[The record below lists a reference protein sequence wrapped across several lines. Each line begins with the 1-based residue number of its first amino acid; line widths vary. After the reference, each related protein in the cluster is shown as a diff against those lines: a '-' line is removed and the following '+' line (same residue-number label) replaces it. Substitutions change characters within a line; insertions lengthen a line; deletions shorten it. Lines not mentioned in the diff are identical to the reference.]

1 LNETLQLL
9 GFFCVFS
16 TVTREINPL
25 FNAQVMKML
34 SLFAAAALFGASV
47 WAEDAGFIRKTFNVA
62 PGGKLTIRADR
73 GSIDVK
79 TGGTDKVEIEVTRD
93 FGRDTANLLEKH
105 HVTFSQD
112 GNNVTV
118 KAELDREAKPHFWNN
133 MRSKV
138 HYDVTVPEKYNVN
151 LHTAG
156 GSISIKDLEGEA
168 NAETSGGGLRFGQIK
183 GQVYGRTSG
192 GSIHV
197 NGATQNVDV
206 ETSGG
211 GIHVGDTGGNVMART
226 SGGSIHLGTSKGSVT
241 AETSGGG
248 IEVNGASGPLRA
260 HTAGGSITATIQQQP
275 DGPCTLET
283 SGGGIDLKIA
293 DSLKV
298 DLEAHTSGGSVTTDL
313 PVTVQGE
320 VKKNALRS
328 KLNGG
333 GPKLTMA
340 TSGGSIHIRKF

>member
-1 LNETLQLL
+1 L
-9 GFFCVFS
+9 GVFDL
-16 TVTREINPL
+16 VTNQ
-25 FNAQVMKML
+25 FNWEAHAMNVF

-47 WAEDAGFIRKTFNVA
+47 WAEDAGFIRKSFNVA

-79 TGGTDKVEIEVTRD
+79 TGAGDKVEIEVTREV
-93 FGRDTANLLEKH
+93 GKGSNEEVLERH

-112 GNNVTV
+112 GNDVTV
-118 KAELDREAKPHFWNN
+118 KAEMDHDGKLHLLQN
-133 MRSKV
+133 MRYKV
-138 HYDVTVPEKYNVN
+138 HYDVTVPEKYNVA
-151 LHTAG
+151 LRTSG

-168 NAETSGGGLRFGQIK
+168 NAESSGGGLRFGQIK

-192 GSIHV
+192 GSIFV
-197 NGATQNVDV
+197 TGSTKNVDV
-206 ETSGG
+206 QTSGG

-226 SGGSIHLGTSKGSVT
+226 SGGSIKVGQSKGSVE

-248 IEVNGASGPLRA
+248 IDVSGAAGPLRA
-260 HTAGGSITATIQQQP
+260 HTSGGSIHATITQQP
-275 DGPCTLET
+275 DGPCKLET
-283 SGGGIDLKIA
+283 AGGGIDLKLA
-293 DSLKV
+293 EGLKV
-298 DLEAHTSGGSVTTDL
+298 DLEAHTSGGSVSTDF

-320 VKKNALRS
+320 QKKNALHT

-340 TSGGSIHIRKF
+340 TSGGSIHIRKY